1 MKEELNERELLLLAY
16 LEGDLTGDER
26 AKAESLLA
34 EDIAM
39 MGEYRQLK
47 GTVLMPETATVYKN
61 KAALKKPVPAA
72 KKVTLRYV
80 LWPAAVAASIVL
92 AVLFYTPQNTV
103 TEGGVATT
111 TATDKATTAKAPVIS
126 GTEDKTS
133 TVNEKIHSE
142 KKVYVAV
149 PQPKDNSVKEDKGT
163 SPVDDIDVETQDVT
177 KELMAA
183 TTLQSKGY
191 EIPGILTPT
200 QDEIKE
206 LQIPLSDMAF
216 VTPEPTEKRGLF
228 ARVGDKIGNLVDYL
242 QKPRVNIEKQEDNT
256 GKDYWAITL
265 ETEKYE
271 WEGRVFTSR

>member
-16 LEGDLTGDER
+16 LEGDLTGAEKAR
-26 AKAESLLA
+26 AEALLA
-34 EDIAM
+34 EDAAM
-39 MGEYRQLK
+39 MGEYRQLRN
-47 GTVLMPETATVYKN
+47 TVLVPETATVYKN

-92 AVLFYTPQNTV
+92 AVLFYAPQNTV

-111 TATDKATTAKAPVIS
+111 ATDKATTANAPVTS
-126 GTEDKTS
+126 GTGGKTS
-133 TVNEKIHSE
+133 TVNKKIHSE

-149 PQPKDNSVKEDKGT
+149 PQPKNNGVKEDKGIT
-163 SPVDDIDVETQDVT
+163 PVEEVEVETQEVT
-177 KELMAA
+177 KELIAA
-183 TTLQSKGY
+183 TTLQSKGSNT
-191 EIPGILTPT
+191 PGIFTPK
-200 QDEIKE
+200 QGEIKE

-216 VTPEPTEKRGLF
+216 IAPDPTEKRGLF

-242 QKPRVNIEKQEDNT
+242 QKPRVNIEKQEDNK

-271 WEGRVFTSR
+271 WEGRLFTSR

>member
-16 LEGDLTGDER
+16 LEGDLTGAEKAR
-26 AKAESLLA
+26 AEALLA
-34 EDIAM
+34 EDAAM
-39 MGEYRQLK
+39 MGEYRQLRN
-47 GTVLMPETATVYKN
+47 TVLVPETATVYKN

-92 AVLFYTPQNTV
+92 AVLFYAPQNTV
-103 TEGGVATT
+103 TEGGVA
-111 TATDKATTAKAPVIS
+111 ATDNATTANAPVIS

-133 TVNEKIHSE
+133 IVNEKIHSE
-142 KKVYVAV
+142 KKVYVAI
-149 PQPKDNSVKEDKGT
+149 PQPKDNGVKVDKGIT
-163 SPVDDIDVETQDVT
+163 PVEEVEVETQEVT
-177 KELMAA
+177 KELIAA
-183 TTLQSKGY
+183 TTLQSKGSNT
-191 EIPGILTPT
+191 PGIFTPK
-200 QDEIKE
+200 QGEIKE

-216 VTPEPTEKRGLF
+216 IAPDPTEKRGLF

-242 QKPRVNIEKQEDNT
+242 QKPRVNIEKQEDNK

-271 WEGRVFTSR
+271 WEGRLFTSR

>member
-16 LEGDLTGDER
+16 LEGDLTGAEKAR
-26 AKAESLLA
+26 AEALLA
-34 EDIAM
+34 EDAAM
-39 MGEYRQLK
+39 MGEYRQLRN
-47 GTVLMPETATVYKN
+47 TVLVPETATVYKN

-92 AVLFYTPQNTV
+92 AVLFYAPQNTV

-111 TATDKATTAKAPVIS
+111 ATDKATTANAPVTS

-149 PQPKDNSVKEDKGT
+149 PQPKNNGVKEDKGIT
-163 SPVDDIDVETQDVT
+163 PVEEVEVETQEVT
-177 KELMAA
+177 KELIAA
-183 TTLQSKGY
+183 TTLQSKGSNT
-191 EIPGILTPT
+191 PGIFTPK
-200 QDEIKE
+200 QGEIKE

-216 VTPEPTEKRGLF
+216 IAPDPTEKRGLF

-242 QKPRVNIEKQEDNT
+242 QKPRVNIEKQEDNK

-271 WEGRVFTSR
+271 WEGRLFTSR

>member
-16 LEGDLTGDER
+16 LEGDLTGTEK
-26 AKAESLLA
+26 AKAEALLA
-34 EDIAM
+34 EDAAM

-47 GTVLMPETATVYKN
+47 STVLVPETATVYKN

-92 AVLFYTPQNTV
+92 AVMLYVPKNTV

-111 TATDKATTAKAPVIS
+111 DKLSTTVAPITNGAGDDANVLA
-126 GTEDKTS
+126 
-133 TVNEKIHSE
+133 EKSQETGQHQI
-142 KKVYVAV
+142 AV
-149 PQPKDNSVKEDKGT
+149 SQPKSNVPKDDKVAM
-163 SPVDDIDVETQDVT
+163 PIERVEVEAQQPAI
-177 KELMAA
+177 KELIAT

-191 EIPGILTPT
+191 EIPGVLIPEPA
-200 QDEIKE
+200 EIKE
-206 LQIPLSDMAF
+206 LQIPLSDMAL
-216 VTPEPTEKRGLF
+216 VAPEVEDKKGWF
-228 ARVGDKIGNLVDYL
+228 AKVGDRIGNLVDYI
-242 QKPRVNIEKQEDNT
+242 QKPQVNIEKQEDNK

-271 WEGRVFTSR
+271 WEGRLFTRR

>member
-16 LEGDLTGDER
+16 LEGDLTDEEK
-26 AKAESLLA
+26 AKAEALLA

-47 GTVLMPETATVYKN
+47 STVLVPETATVYKN

-92 AVLFYTPQNTV
+92 AVLFYAPQNAV
-103 TEGGVATT
+103 TEGGVAA
-111 TATDKATTAKAPVIS
+111 TATDKPTTANAPLIS
-126 GTEDKTS
+126 GTEGKAGTA
-133 TVNEKIHSE
+133 NEKIQSE
-142 KKVYVAV
+142 KKVYVSV
-149 PQPKDNSVKEDKGT
+149 TQPKDNGVKEDKGT
-163 SPVDDIDVETQDVT
+163 PPVDDVEVETQDVT
-177 KELMAA
+177 KELIAA
-183 TTLQSKGY
+183 TTLQSKGC

-200 QDEIKE
+200 QGEIKE

-216 VTPEPTEKRGLF
+216 IAPEPTDKKGWF
-228 ARVGDKIGNLVDYL
+228 AKVGDKIGNWVDYL